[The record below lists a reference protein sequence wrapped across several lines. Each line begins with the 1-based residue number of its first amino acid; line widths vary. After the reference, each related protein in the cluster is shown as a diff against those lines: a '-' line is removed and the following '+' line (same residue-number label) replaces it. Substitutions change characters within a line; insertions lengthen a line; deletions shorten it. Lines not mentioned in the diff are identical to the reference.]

1 MAGAMYAFPSVK
13 LPPKAIEEQGELG
26 TGRKQRLF
34 FEPKKP
40 VGKPCKSLVCWLVG
54 VRTLGQISIVFWEK
68 LGLLSTLGFR
78 EYVLLYFST

>member
-40 VGKPCKSLVCWLVG
+40 VGKTMQKPGMLVG
-54 VRTLGQISIVFWEK
+54 WC
-68 LGLLSTLGFR
+68 
-78 EYVLLYFST
+78 